1 LQERPRL
8 THLLAEDRAPPE
20 ALWEPPL
27 VASRLLEYEM
37 WPRVHAAR
45 LGHSHGDAVRE
56 LISRVAL
63 IEPAPAVLARALE
76 PFPLPVRTLDAL
88 HLASIEFLRARR
100 LMVDLASYD
109 EQLLAA
115 ARALG
120 IPLYEG

>member
-76 PFPLPVRTLDAL
+76 PFSLPVRMLDAL

-100 LMVDLASYD
+100 LMVDLAS
-109 EQLLAA
+109 
-115 ARALG
+115 
-120 IPLYEG
+120 